1 MTIELKNAKNGDKF
15 EAKNGLK
22 MTYNTAEE
30 NPSYAPYQFC
40 LKSEETGVSYFY
52 SNEGEYYKGEDPEMN
67 LVNYECTITTED
79 KINTQVPHE
88 IERGLETVLKVIS
101 WFILFGCLFAFFRL
115 IEDGYYYG
123 TAFIVLAVGIIQL
136 VINSIFANI
145 SISLK
150 EANALKKNILEE
162 MKKMN
167 SEKGESN

>member
-22 MTYNTAEE
+22 MTYNAAED
-30 NPSYAPYQFC
+30 NPFYAPYQFC
-40 LKSEETGVSYFY
+40 LKSEETGTSYFY
-52 SNEGEYYKGEDPEMN
+52 SNEGEYYKGENPEMN
-67 LVNYECTITTED
+67 LVDYECTTPTED

-88 IERGLETVLKVIS
+88 IERGWETVLKVIS

-115 IEDGYYYG
+115 IGEDHYYG
-123 TAFIVLAVGIIQL
+123 NYYGSAFIVLAVGIIQL

-167 SEKGESN
+167 KN

>member
-22 MTYNTAEE
+22 MTYNTAEM

-52 SNEGEYYKGEDPEMN
+52 SNEGEYYKGENPEMN
-67 LVNYECTITTED
+67 LVNYECTTTTED
-79 KINTQVPHE
+79 KI
-88 IERGLETVLKVIS
+88 IERGWETVLKVIS
-101 WFILFGCLFAFFRL
+101 WFILFGCCLFAFIRL
-115 IEDGYYYG
+115 TEETHYHSYYYG
-123 TAFIVLAVGIIQL
+123 SDNVSTGAAFIVLAVGIIQL

-162 MKKMN
+162 MKKLN
-167 SEKGESN
+167 KN